1 MRKRRYPKTLKMYY
15 PVYQYRD
22 LKNVP
27 KQKNIDFAPYFEE
40 FLNKNNYKMFEV
52 GCAIGNFLANDPKN
66 IIGIDI
72 NKNSLKIARKRGFNV
87 ICANISLR
95 TAILLSRILYK
106 IGIYKYKWTISL
118 RARKEGDN
126 NK

>member
-22 LKNVP
+22 LKNVL
-27 KQKNIDFAPYFEE
+27 KQKNIDFALYFEE
-40 FLNKNNYKMFEV
+40 FLNKNSYKMLEV

-72 NKNSLKIARKRGFNV
+72 NKKLLKIARKRGFNV
-87 ICANISLR
+87 ICADVSLR
-95 TAILLSRILYK
+95 TVILLSRILYK
-106 IGIYKYKWTISL
+106 IGIYKYKWTIVL
-118 RARKEGDN
+118 IARKEGDN